1 MVGIVILIVGGLLL
15 RKYNKKRQNLKKVI
29 PSSGDENG
37 YEKENL
43 EDSEKEIPPTD
54 DKEMLKIPE
63 SVITKN

>member
-1 MVGIVILIVGGLLL
+1 M
-15 RKYNKKRQNLKKVI
+15 I

-37 YEKENL
+37 YKEENL
-43 EDSEKEIPPTD
+43 EDFEKEIPPTD